1 MNCTQFRDE
10 MALYVGQEQL
20 PEEFRAH
27 LNGCEACRKAWGELL
42 LAASHLGNDSLF
54 AVDKSEQDEMV
65 ARIEE
70 RIGVTRI
77 TDIRP
82 RRWIQY
88 AAAVAA
94 VLLLGLIAILS
105 ALNYSD
111 MAPTVPSAGVDT
123 SDSAV
128 YSITDAAYD
137 LGTAD
142 ESLDDD
148 AVGALMYDLVSQ
160 NGQQASDTLLN
171 GLSEDE
177 LKYLEANLKVG
188 DLL

>member
-1 MNCTQFRDE
+1 MNCQEFRDE

-20 PEEFRAH
+20 PAEFVAH
-27 LNGCEACRKAWGELL
+27 LNDCDSCRAAWGELL
-42 LAASHLGNDSLF
+42 LAASYLGDDALF
-54 AVDKSEQDEMV
+54 APESSEQDEIL
-65 ARIEE
+65 AKIEE

-88 AAAVAA
+88 AGAIAA

-111 MAPTVPSAGVDT
+111 LVPTVPSSGVDT

-137 LGTAD
+137 LGTAE

-148 AVGALMYDLVSQ
+148 AVGALMYDLASQ
-160 NGQQASDTLLN
+160 NGDQASDTLLN